1 VSVRD
6 GLRDPHHVAWS
17 HAPGPVADRG
27 VVECCL
33 LGEFLDRQAGE
44 ADRQDEAVA
53 EGVGWPAA
61 WLRFVWG
68 VGVCVAECAR
78 AGKPAGKFLAEV
90 LDLDEGSVSLRLQG
104 RRAFKAEEL
113 AAIREALNIDAE
125 KLLGDPE
132 RAA

>member
-1 VSVRD
+1 M
-6 GLRDPHHVAWS
+6 
-17 HAPGPVADRG
+17 
-27 VVECCL
+27 
-33 LGEFLDRQAGE
+33 
-44 ADRQDEAVA
+44 
-53 EGVGWPAA
+53 
-61 WLRFVWG
+61 
-68 VGVCVAECAR
+68 VGVTPTRERIAANVRAECAR
-78 AGKPAGKFLAEV
+78 AGKPAGKFLAEL